1 MAQEAEVLW
10 TGRPWIGPALALRTV
25 GVIILAVI
33 LSYLLV
39 LAGFF
44 YTPIGVFPLFLLL
57 YGLLGLVWIL
67 MLIGL
72 FVKRASY
79 RYVLR
84 RTTLE
89 VDEGIARRKQLVV
102 SPTGFSEL
110 EVDQGIVGRMLNYGS
125 IEVRSQG
132 SQQLNLSLIRN
143 PKDVAAKIR
152 DVMSTP
158 TVRIAKD

>member
-10 TGRPWIGPALALRTV
+10 TGRPWIGPALVLRTV
-25 GVIILAVI
+25 GVIIVAII
-33 LSYLLV
+33 LSYLLA

-44 YTPIGVFPLFLLL
+44 FTPIGVFPLFLLL

-67 MLIGL
+67 MVIGL

-79 RYVLR
+79 QYVLR
-84 RTTLE
+84 HTTLE
-89 VDEGIARRKQLVV
+89 VNQGIARRKQLVV

-132 SQQLNLSLIRN
+132 SQQLNLSLIRS

-158 TVRIAKD
+158 TVRVAKD